1 MSDGRDLSVV
11 IPVFNEADRVAPTL
25 SAATSWLAGHG
36 LDAEVIVVEDGSTD
50 ATAAIIAE
58 FVAGKPPVTVTLLSQ
73 PCNQGKGAAVRRGM
87 LAASG
92 RHRLFMDADLATPL
106 DEIGAL
112 RPHLE
117 EAHVVIASRAVPGS
131 RLSPP
136 QPLHRR
142 LMGVVFRKL
151 AATLGGLGSIRDSQC
166 GFKMF
171 RGDAA
176 EAIFSRLTES
186 GFAFDVE
193 VLGLA
198 LRLGL
203 QVAEVGVTWCDSGR
217 SSVHPIR
224 DPWRMFLA
232 LLRIRRR
239 LVGVV
244 PPA

>member
-1 MSDGRDLSVV
+1 MGHGSDLSVI
-11 IPVFNEADRVAPTL
+11 IPVYNEADRVASSL
-25 SAATSWLAGHG
+25 AATVSWLAAHDV
-36 LDAEVIVVEDGSTD
+36 DAELIVVEDGSTD
-50 ATAAIIAE
+50 ATPSIIEEFAA
-58 FVAGKPPVTVTLLSQ
+58 GGPPVAVTLLSQ
-73 PCNQGKGAAVRRGM
+73 PSNQGKGAAVRRGM

-112 RPHLE
+112 RPHLDD
-117 EAHVVIASRAVPGS
+117 ADVVIASRAVPGA
-131 RLSPP
+131 RLTPP
-136 QPLHRR
+136 QPPHRR
-142 LMGVVFRKL
+142 LMGAVFRRL

-166 GFKMF
+166 GFKLF
-171 RGDAA
+171 RGASA
-176 EAIFSRLTES
+176 EAIFSRLVEG

-203 QVAEVGVTWCDSGR
+203 TVAEVGVTWRDSGR

-239 LVGVV
+239 LAGVL
-244 PPA
+244 PLT